1 MKHVTFFIAAKQ
13 YFLHLNARA
22 FVSLLVCIE
31 LVLGTQQAVAQ
42 TYTAGACSYVPGS
55 KSCID
60 STPCKTSATGET
72 VCLSNTVPLPAGAL
86 SVPQTCWQYNHTFA
100 CKSPNTTDT
109 CSPLEKNPA
118 CALVNSKCT
127 DKSYDGTSCT
137 EYQQTFSCK
146 TSEAV
151 TEQRTVCGDS
161 AITALKLPTPKNT
174 NNTFSRAA
182 IAQEIASEAQQYSKN
197 GQDVFMGVQ
206 ESCSLGYAGLKDCC
220 KSASGA
226 KANSV
231 MANVVMG
238 TVGGVVKYAGELAVD
253 AASPY
258 MYDAMF
264 TVGEWTGNF
273 DMQLEAAMGTTN
285 AAAGGLSVGA
295 YGFTYTTTS
304 AAGTGL
310 MDATT
315 TLAGNPE
322 AGYLNFNPYVF
333 AAYLAV
339 AYLQSV
345 TACSS
350 EEQMLMMHRG
360 ANLSF
365 QTGEYCSKTIPI
377 IGTCIETTRTYCS
390 FNSVLSRI
398 VNSQGKP
405 QLGKNINDCTGLT
418 FDELTQLDFSKIDFS
433 EFASTMSDQAS
444 KFQPKNINKT
454 YTPIMQNTTKGAGQ
468 TSSSGLAYPTTAP

>member
-1 MKHVTFFIAAKQ
+1 MKNVNPTSNLYGIDFSFRSLISIMVC
-13 YFLHLNARA
+13 LGML
-22 FVSLLVCIE
+22 VSMQLA
-31 LVLGTQQAVAQ
+31 TAQ
-42 TYTAGACSYVPGS
+42 TYGSGACSYVPAS

-60 STPCKTSATGET
+60 STPCKTSATGES
-72 VCLSNTVPLPAGAL
+72 VCLSNTTPLPSGAL
-86 SVPQTCWQYNHTFA
+86 TVPQTCWQYSHTFA
-100 CKSPNTTDT
+100 CKNTNAVDT
-109 CSPLEKNPA
+109 CGALEKNAA

-127 DKSYDGTSCT
+127 DTSYDGTSCS

-146 TSEAV
+146 TTEAV
-151 TEQRTVCGDS
+151 TEKRTVCGDS
-161 AITALKLPTPKNT
+161 AITALKLATPKNT

-182 IAQEIASEAQQYSKN
+182 IAQEIASQAQQYSKN
-197 GQDVFMGVQ
+197 GQDVFMGVR
-206 ESCSLGYAGLKDCC
+206 ESCSLGYAGMKDCC
-220 KSASGA
+220 KSATGA

-238 TVGGVVKYAGELAVD
+238 TAGGVIKYAGELAVD

-273 DMQLEAAMGTTN
+273 DMQLEAAMGSTN
-285 AAAGGLSVGA
+285 AAAGGFSAGA
-295 YGFTYTTTS
+295 YGFTYTTT
-304 AAGTGL
+304 AVEAGSGL
-310 MDATT
+310 MGATT
-315 TLAGNPE
+315 ELAGSAE
-322 AGYLNFNPYVF
+322 MGYINFNPYVF
-333 AAYLAV
+333 AAYLAI

-377 IGTCIETTRTYCS
+377 IGTCIETTRTFCS

-405 QLGKNINDCTGLT
+405 QLGKDINDCTGLT
-418 FDELTQLDFSKIDFS
+418 FDELTKLDFGKIDFS
-433 EFASTMSDQAS
+433 EFASTMTDQAT

-454 YTPIMQNTTKGAGQ
+454 YTPIMQTTTKGAGQ
-468 TSSSGLAYPTTAP
+468 TANSGLAYPTKAP

>member
-1 MKHVTFFIAAKQ
+1 MLKRLFISILCCALFAQ
-13 YFLHLNARA
+13 P
-22 FVSLLVCIE
+22 LL
-31 LVLGTQQAVAQ
+31 AQ
-42 TYTAGACSYVPGS
+42 NNYAAGACSLIPES
-55 KSCID
+55 KTCID
-60 STPCKTSATGET
+60 STPCKLTNTGDT
-72 VCLSNTVPLPAGAL
+72 VCLSNAAIKPHGAFTVPL
-86 SVPQTCWQYNHTFA
+86 TCWQYSHSFA
-100 CKSPNTTDT
+100 CSAINAVNTCGELEKSP
-109 CSPLEKNPA
+109 A
-118 CALVNSKCT
+118 CGLINSKCT
-127 DKSYDGTSCT
+127 DKSFDGATCT

-146 TSEAV
+146 TTEAV
-151 TEQRTVCGDS
+151 TEKRTVCGDS
-161 AITALKLPTPKNT
+161 AITALKLPTPTNT

-197 GQDVFMGVQ
+197 GQDVFMGVR
-206 ESCSLGYAGLKDCC
+206 ETCSLGYAGLKDCC
-220 KSASGA
+220 KSATGA

-238 TVGGVVKYAGELAVD
+238 TAGGVIKYAGELAVD

-273 DMQLEAAMGTTN
+273 DMQLEAAMGSTN
-285 AAAGGLSVGA
+285 AAASGFSAGA
-295 YGFTYTTTS
+295 YGFTYTTT
-304 AAGTGL
+304 AVEAGSGL
-310 MDATT
+310 MGATSE
-315 TLAGNPE
+315 LAGSAE
-322 AGYLNFNPYVF
+322 MGYINFNPYVF

-365 QTGEYCSKTIPI
+365 QTGEFCSKTIPI
-377 IGTCIETTRTYCS
+377 IGTCIETTRTFCS

-405 QLGKNINDCTGLT
+405 QLGKDINDCTGLT
-418 FDELTQLDFSKIDFS
+418 FDELTKLDFGKIDFS
-433 EFASTMSDQAS
+433 EFASTMTDQAT

-454 YTPIMQNTTKGAGQ
+454 YTPIMQTTTKGAGQ
-468 TSSSGLAYPTTAP
+468 TANSGLAYPTKAP